1 MKFNYTQASSKDGN
15 RLLLATSSPSMAA
28 GQQSLISMDQ
38 FWIRSHLP
46 ATTIDKVSW
55 VWMVQFT
62 VCDMLIDSFND
73 RLAPVVGCS
82 RSDRCYWKGEC
93 NIHSLVRWEI
103 AWGWEHTSRNRK
115 ETTPQM
121 FNDFYMSSNL
131 KKTQS
136 PNTWSNTWLTLLW
149 PFYRWC
155 GELRTLSYFNME
167 GHICW

>member
-15 RLLLATSSPSMAA
+15 RLLLATSSPSMVA

-115 ETTPQM
+115 AC
-121 FNDFYMSSNL
+121 FFI
-131 KKTQS
+131 TQS
-136 PNTWSNTWLTLLW
+136 RIVGHCLVLFHCLVTRSTWKYKRRWLKCWVRRVGMMSNATIQTQA
-149 PFYRWC
+149 R
-155 GELRTLSYFNME
+155 
-167 GHICW
+167 